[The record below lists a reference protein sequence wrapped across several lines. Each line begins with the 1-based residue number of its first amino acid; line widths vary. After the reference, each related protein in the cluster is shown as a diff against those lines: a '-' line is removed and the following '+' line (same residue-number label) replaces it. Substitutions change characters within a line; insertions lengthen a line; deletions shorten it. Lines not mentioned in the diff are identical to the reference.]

1 MSLITWTE
9 EQSDDAKKREVNI
22 FLLNTTPETIKEM
35 DAELPTDIHMVELRQ
50 GDETIYDAVRA
61 YKMSSIFDVYYDK
74 LQGEAEIVSI
84 KSGYGRI
91 KPKLYGYQSP
101 ESSKKK

>member
-9 EQSDDAKKREVNI
+9 EQREDAKKREVNI
-22 FLLNTTPETIKEM
+22 FMLNTTPETIKEM

>member
-9 EQSDDAKKREVNI
+9 EQREDAKKREVNI
-22 FLLNTTPETIKEM
+22 FMLNTTPETIREM

>member
-9 EQSDDAKKREVNI
+9 EQREDAKKREVSI
-22 FLLNTTPETIKEM
+22 FMLNTTPETIREM
-35 DAELPTDIHMVELRQ
+35 DAELPTDIHIVELRQ

>member
-9 EQSDDAKKREVNI
+9 EQREDAARREVKI
-22 FLLNTTPETIKEM
+22 FMLNTTPEAIKEM
-35 DAELPTDIHMVELRQ
+35 DAELPTDIHIVELRQ
-50 GDETIYDAVRA
+50 GEETIYDAVRS

-84 KSGYGRI
+84 KNGYGRI
-91 KPKLYGYQSP
+91 KPKLYGYQAP